1 MNFTLKQLR
10 YVEATGRLG
19 SIANAA
25 TELNISQSSITA
37 AIGALENQIGF
48 DLFVRTPAKGISVTP
63 AGQESL
69 RLIRGLIVQSRHFET
84 EMMSVGGDATGSVR
98 VSCYATAAPSFL
110 PPILKM
116 FRTNQPNTSITLL
129 EGNMEATMVYL
140 ANGEADL
147 AFCYDEMVDAGHDF
161 TPLFDAP
168 PYALIAADDPLA
180 QNDTVSLTD
189 LAERPMIMLDLPRT
203 RVYFT
208 NMFDQLGMKPNIV
221 HSTRSTEIVRT
232 LVAGGHG
239 YSLLN
244 ICPPDY
250 RHDDTR
256 FRVLPL
262 RDNLHVPTF
271 GIITLAGIRKPNI
284 VQAFIEQCVDL
295 KQNGAFDHIVVK
307 STGHSSKK

>member
-25 TELNISQSSITA
+25 SELNISQSSITA
-37 AIGALENQIGF
+37 AIGALETQLGY

-63 AGQESL
+63 AGHEVL
-69 RLIRGLIVQSRHFET
+69 RLICGFIVQGRHFET
-84 EMMSVGGDATGSVR
+84 ELMSVGGDALGAIR

-110 PPILKM
+110 PPILKA
-116 FRTNQPNTSITLL
+116 FKSNYPNTSITLL
-129 EGNMEATMVYL
+129 EGNMEATITYL
-140 ANGEADL
+140 SNGEADL
-147 AFCYDEMVDAGHDF
+147 AFTYEEMVEDGQAF

-168 PYALIAADDPLA
+168 PYALLSTDDPLA
-180 QNDTVSLTD
+180 NEESVSIAQ

-203 RVYFT
+203 RAYFS
-208 NMFDQLGMKPNIV
+208 NMFEAIGLQANVV
-221 HSTRSTEIVRT
+221 HSTRSAEIVRA

-250 RHDDTR
+250 HHNDTR
-256 FRVLPL
+256 YRTLPI
-262 RDNLHVPTF
+262 RDKLIVPTF
-271 GIITLAGIRKPNI
+271 GIVTIAGVRQPKI
-284 VQAFIEQCVDL
+284 VETFIADCVAL
-295 KQNGAFDHIVVK
+295 KNAGTFEEIVVR
-307 STGHSSKK
+307 

>member
-84 EMMSVGGDATGSVR
+84 EMMSVGGHATGSVR

-116 FRTNQPNTSITLL
+116 FRTNHPNTSITLL

-147 AFCYDEMVDAGHDF
+147 AFCYDEVSDSGHDF

-189 LAERPMIMLDLPRT
+189 LVEHPMIMLDLPRT
-203 RVYFT
+203 RAYFT
-208 NMFDQLGMKPNIV
+208 SMFDHLGMKPNIV

-232 LVAGGHG
+232 LVSGGHG

-250 RHDDTR
+250 RPDDTR

-295 KQNGAFDHIVVK
+295 KQNGAFDHIVV
-307 STGHSSKK
+307 

>member
-37 AIGALENQIGF
+37 AIGALESQIGF

-63 AGQESL
+63 AGNETL
-69 RLIRGLIVQSRHFET
+69 RLIRGFIVQSRHFET
-84 EMMSVGGDATGSVR
+84 EMMSVGGDSTGSVR

-110 PPILKM
+110 PPILKK
-116 FRTNQPNTSITLL
+116 FRASHPNTSITLL
-129 EGNMEATMVYL
+129 EGNMEATMAYL
-140 ANGEADL
+140 VNGEADL
-147 AFCYDEMVDAGHDF
+147 AFCYDEMVEDGHEF
-161 TPLFDAP
+161 TPLFGAP
-168 PYALIAADDPLA
+168 PYVLIAADDPLA
-180 QNDTVSLTD
+180 QYSSVCLSD

-203 RVYFT
+203 KVYFT
-208 NMFDQLGMKPNIV
+208 NMFEHLGMKPNIV
-221 HSTRSTEIVRT
+221 HSTRSAEIARA
-232 LVAGGHG
+232 LVSGGHG

-262 RDNLHVPTF
+262 RDKLHVPTF
-271 GIITLAGIRKPNI
+271 GIVTLAGIRKPNI
-284 VQAFIEQCVDL
+284 VQAFIGQCVDL
-295 KQNGAFDHIVVK
+295 ERDGAFDSITVK
-307 STGHSSKK
+307 LPNHSPTK